1 MSVENQPLIS
11 EDDPMVIYS
20 NQCQTESSGS
30 IILFQNIAKL
40 EKADSL
46 FYTDVLVN
54 DMVACQGL
62 LDTGSMAC
70 TINEEVERR
79 LLDACGTLEPEH
91 PHADMLLVVCG
102 GVRVKPKC
110 IHQLKMC
117 VYGCKVIVPTLVVP
131 GQKDQLI
138 VGTNVIKYVMS
149 QLKQSQSYWRV
160 MN

>member
-1 MSVENQPLIS
+1 MSVENQPLTS

-54 DMVACQGL
+54 DTVACQGL

-70 TINEEVERR
+70 TIS
-79 LLDACGTLEPEH
+79 GF
-91 PHADMLLVVCG
+91 
-102 GVRVKPKC
+102 
-110 IHQLKMC
+110 
-117 VYGCKVIVPTLVVP
+117 
-131 GQKDQLI
+131 
-138 VGTNVIKYVMS
+138 
-149 QLKQSQSYWRV
+149 
-160 MN
+160 